1 MEFYLYLKLFLMD
14 YLNLLD
20 EVLLN
25 EGQLMLQLQKV
36 KDNVD

>member
-1 MEFYLYLKLFLMD
+1 MGFYLYLKLFPMD